1 MGAITT
7 LNPGK
12 KTAKM
17 ETTVRA
23 RIDPVLKAKA
33 EKILEKVGLS
43 PSEAVRLFLQQVT
56 LHKGLPFEVRI
67 PNAETE
73 KALRSAK
80 SGVGTLYADE
90 KELMAKIRRRG

>member
-12 KTAKM
+12 KTAKK

-43 PSEAVRLFLQQVT
+43 PSEAIRLFLQQVT
-56 LHKGLPFEVRI
+56 LSCSP
-67 PNAETE
+67 
-73 KALRSAK
+73 
-80 SGVGTLYADE
+80 
-90 KELMAKIRRRG
+90 